1 MPFPTD
7 RAAVHIDIAAQEML
21 RLRIEHF
28 AQNFFDENLAT
39 AGCRDDPNQNA
50 EHERDRPKPRAP
62 S

>member
-1 MPFPTD
+1 
-7 RAAVHIDIAAQEML
+7 ML
-21 RLRIEHF
+21 RLRIERF

-50 EHERDRPKPRAP
+50 EHERDRPKPRARADVVELVLDAAI